1 MSNHFFLVREN
12 PHIKTLMRIQPSL
25 GNSDLGLALRP
36 ASNFNYCYHIKNC
49 SHNADEIHLR
59 KSAAAGLFRAY
70 TDKDFVVTSAQHQ
83 PLAGPSPQ
91 E

>member
-1 MSNHFFLVREN
+1 MWVWH
-12 PHIKTLMRIQPSL
+12 SL

-36 ASNFNYCYHIKNC
+36 GSNFNYCSHIRNY
-49 SHNADEIHLR
+49 SHNADEIHLY
-59 KSAAAGLFRAY
+59 KSAAAGHFKAY
-70 TDKDFVVTSAQHQ
+70 TDLGFVLTSAQHQ